1 VTTEPLLRISSASFG
16 YAGAVV
22 VEGLSLTVGRGEVIA
37 LVGPNGSGKSTVV
50 KAVLGLAETQAGTVE
65 LGLPR
70 AEVGYVP
77 QRESAH
83 GVVPSTVEEFVVSGR
98 LARLPRFRPLRPQ
111 DRAAVRAAIDTL
123 GLGAEQRTPLSRL
136 SGGQHRRALIARAL
150 ASQPSLL
157 FMDEPLA
164 GVDADSQQVLA
175 ATLTGLAAEG
185 ATLVLVLHELGPLE
199 PLISRVVRLHAG
211 AVVYD
216 GPLTAQVQAVLGED
230 AHADHV
236 HDSTPLPAP
245 GLGLTG

>member
-1 VTTEPLLRISSASFG
+1 MTPEPLLRLASASFG

-22 VEGLSLTVGRGEVIA
+22 VEGLSLTIHRGEVIA

-50 KAVLGLAETQAGTVE
+50 KAVLGLAETLEGTVE
-65 LGLPR
+65 IGLPR

-77 QRESAH
+77 QREATH

-98 LARLPRFRPLRPQ
+98 LARAPRFRPLRPR
-111 DRAAVRAAIDTL
+111 DRDAVRTAIDTV
-123 GLGAEQRTPLSRL
+123 GLGAQHRTPLSRL

-150 ASQPSLL
+150 ASQPTLL

-164 GVDADSQQVLA
+164 GVDAESQQVLA

-236 HDSTPLPAP
+236 HDSTPVPAP

>member
-1 VTTEPLLRISSASFG
+1 MTPEPLLRITSASFG
-16 YAGAVV
+16 YAGGVV
-22 VEGLSLTVGRGEVIA
+22 VGGLSLAIHRGEVIA

-50 KAVLGLAETQAGTVE
+50 KAVLGLAETLGGSVE
-65 LGLPR
+65 FALPR
-70 AEVGYVP
+70 ADIGYVP
-77 QRESAH
+77 QREAAA
-83 GVVPSTVEEFVVSGR
+83 GVVPSTVEELVVSGR
-98 LARLPRFRPLRPQ
+98 LARMPRFRALRPQ
-111 DRAAVRAAIDTL
+111 DRAAVRAAIDTV
-123 GLGAEQRTPLSRL
+123 GLGTQLKTPLSRL
-136 SGGQHRRALIARAL
+136 SGGQHRRVLIARAL
-150 ASQPSLL
+150 ASQPTLL

-164 GVDADSQQVLA
+164 GVDAESQQVLA
-175 ATLTGLAAEG
+175 ATLAGLAAQG

-236 HDSTPLPAP
+236 HDSTPQRAP

>member
-1 VTTEPLLRISSASFG
+1 MTPEPLLRLASASFG

-22 VEGLSLTVGRGEVIA
+22 VEGLSLTISRGEVIA

-50 KAVLGLAETQAGTVE
+50 KAALGLAETLAGTVE
-65 LGLPR
+65 FGLPR
-70 AEVGYVP
+70 AAVGYVP
-77 QRESAH
+77 QRETAS
-83 GVVPSTVEEFVVSGR
+83 GVVPSTVEEFVTSGR
-98 LARLPRFRPLRPQ
+98 LALLPRFGPLRPR
-111 DRAAVRAAIDTL
+111 DRAAVHAAIDTV
-123 GLGAEQRTPLSRL
+123 GLGAERKTPLSEL
-136 SGGQHRRALIARAL
+136 SGGQHRRILIARAL
-150 ASQPSLL
+150 ASQPTLL

-164 GVDADSQQVLA
+164 GVDAESQQVLA
-175 ATLTGLAAEG
+175 ATLTGLAAQG

-236 HDSTPLPAP
+236 HDSTPLRAP